1 MTEPPRAP
9 SQVLRLPALAWILA
23 AAALAA
29 AYVAFRSG
37 VDFSAAQIWS
47 RPEYSHGLVIPFIAA
62 FLVWQHRD
70 WLERTPFPGAWSG
83 VVVLLCALALNAMGQ
98 LASLYMLQRYAAL
111 AALYGLALAL
121 VGGRVFRRLWAP
133 LLVLLFMIP
142 LPEVLYGNLSAQLQ
156 LLSSRAGVWVIRQ
169 FGISVFL
176 EGNVIDLGRMQLQ
189 VAEACSGLRYL
200 FPLMTLGFIAAYF
213 FKAAFWK
220 RLVVFL
226 SSIPITVAMNSL
238 RIGLIGVSVEY
249 WGQRMA
255 EGVLHDFE
263 GWVVFMAS
271 GALMLLEI
279 VLLSRIGRDR
289 RPWRQVF
296 GVELPPPVP
305 RSARIVQRP
314 VPSSFLVAVAVLVA
328 AAAMARLLP
337 ERQDAVPARR
347 QFVDFPM
354 TLAGRTGAREPIE
367 SIYLETLQLD
377 DYLLANFAP
386 AAVGD
391 VPVNLYVAW
400 YDTQRAGRVTHSPGA
415 CLPAGGWNIEHL
427 AQVDL
432 PGVRID
438 GHAVR
443 VNRAIIRRGDARQ
456 LVYYFF
462 KQRQHV
468 VTGEYRVNWFLFWD
482 ALTQNRT
489 DGGLIRFV
497 TLLVPGEPEA
507 AADARLTAFA
517 TAASAALGPYVPD

>member
-23 AAALAA
+23 AVALAA
-29 AYVAFRSG
+29 GYVAFRSG
-37 VDFSAAQIWS
+37 VDFSAAQIWN

-70 WLERTPFPGAWSG
+70 WLERTPFPGAWAG
-83 VVVLLCALALNAMGQ
+83 VIVLLCAVAMNAMGQ
-98 LASLYMLQRYAAL
+98 LASLFMLQRYAAL
-111 AALYGLALAL
+111 GAMYGLVLAL
-121 VGGRVFRRLWAP
+121 VGGRVFRRLWVP

-142 LPEVLYGNLSAQLQ
+142 LPEALYGNLSAQLQ
-156 LLSSRAGVWVIRQ
+156 LLSSRAGVWVIRL

-213 FKAAFWK
+213 FKAALWK
-220 RLVVFL
+220 RLIVFL

-249 WGQRMA
+249 WGLQMA

-279 VLLSRIGRDR
+279 ALLSRIGRDR

-305 RSARIVQRP
+305 RGAKVVPRP
-314 VPSSFLVAVAVLVA
+314 LPRSFLAAVFVLLA
-328 AAAMARLLP
+328 AAAMAQLLP
-337 ERQDAVPARR
+337 ERREAVPVRR
-347 QFVDFPM
+347 QLLDFPM
-354 TLAGRTGAREPIE
+354 TIAGRVGAREAIDIP
-367 SIYLETLQLD
+367 SLEILQLD
-377 DYLLANFAP
+377 DYLLADFGPTQA
-386 AAVGD
+386 GD

-400 YDTQRAGRVTHSPGA
+400 YDTQRAGRVAHSPST
-415 CLPAGGWNIEHL
+415 CLPAGGWAVQQF
-427 AQVDL
+427 AQVGL
-432 PGVRID
+432 PGVQID

-443 VNRAIIRRGDARQ
+443 VNRAIIRRGGARQ

-468 VTGEYRVNWFLFWD
+468 VTGEYAVNWYMFWD
-482 ALTQNRT
+482 ALTRNRT
-489 DGGLIRFV
+489 DGALIRLV
-497 TLLVPGEPEA
+497 TPLSGDETEV

-517 TAASAALGPYVPD
+517 AAASAELGPYVPD

>member
-1 MTEPPRAP
+1 MSNPGATPL
-9 SQVLRLPALAWILA
+9 QVFRLPLHVWVSGVV
-23 AAALAA
+23 ALAA
-29 AYVAFRSG
+29 GYVAFRSG
-37 VDFSAAQIWS
+37 VDFSAAQIWN

-83 VVVLLCALALNAMGQ
+83 VIVLLCAVALNAVGQ
-98 LASLYMLQRYAAL
+98 LASLYMLQRYSAL
-111 AALYGLALAL
+111 AALYGLVLAL
-121 VGGRVFRRLWAP
+121 VGGRVFRRLWVP

-142 LPEVLYGNLSAQLQ
+142 LPEVLYGSLSAQLQ

-220 RLVVFL
+220 RLIVFL

-249 WGQRMA
+249 WGLRMA

-271 GALMLLEI
+271 GAVMLLEI
-279 VLLSRIGRDR
+279 VVLARVGRDR

-305 RSARIVQRP
+305 RGAKFVQRP
-314 VPSSFLVAVAVLVA
+314 LPRSFVAAVLVLVA
-328 AAAMARLLP
+328 AAAMAQLIP
-337 ERQDAVPARR
+337 ERHDAVPARR

-354 TLAGRTGAREPIE
+354 TLAGRTGARE
-367 SIYLETLQLD
+367 SIDRHLPGNAAARRLPAGELHVRGRGRCARQSLRGLVRHAAHRPRDALASRLPAGRRLEHPAAGAGEAARGAGRRARSARQSRNHPARGGAPARVLLLQ
-377 DYLLANFAP
+377 AAP
-386 AAVGD
+386 AASL
-391 VPVNLYVAW
+391 PVNM
-400 YDTQRAGRVTHSPGA
+400 SS
-415 CLPAGGWNIEHL
+415 
-427 AQVDL
+427 
-432 PGVRID
+432 
-438 GHAVR
+438 
-443 VNRAIIRRGDARQ
+443 
-456 LVYYFF
+456 
-462 KQRQHV
+462 
-468 VTGEYRVNWFLFWD
+468 TGTCSGMR
-482 ALTQNRT
+482 
-489 DGGLIRFV
+489 
-497 TLLVPGEPEA
+497 
-507 AADARLTAFA
+507 
-517 TAASAALGPYVPD
+517 